1 MFLISKRFWQLVY
14 PMNSCSR
21 DQKAVT
27 PIQLVSAIMV
37 PTWSLEDPATGVWVH
52 AATRRFAIE
61 HGIQQSDKKMIIA
74 NRISE
79 AVLTDME
86 ASVS

>member
-37 PTWSLEDPATGVWVH
+37 PTWSLEDPVKRV
-52 AATRRFAIE
+52 
-61 HGIQQSDKKMIIA
+61 
-74 NRISE
+74 
-79 AVLTDME
+79 
-86 ASVS
+86 